1 MNRKVWVTITAALLA
16 SLMLGFNAWAT
27 ARPEAEAAESVAVVA
42 TKYNE
47 SPMLA
52 ALVAKGELPS
62 VDERLPIEPLV
73 KIAPEIGRYGGTAS
87 SLSRNSWHEGDL
99 FGWWQQAS
107 TLEITPDSQVG
118 PGVAKDYELSAD
130 QKTFTLYLREGMK
143 WSDGE
148 PFTADDYVFRYQ
160 DLGMNPGMPW
170 GYRNEPIES
179 MTAVDDYTLRLR
191 FSKPYPRIVIS
202 MANEDGAD
210 WNRIRPKHYLKN
222 WHIDYN
228 PDADKIS
235 KEEGFDN
242 WGQALASHGN
252 WNYVVDPDVPTLR
265 PWVLRQE
272 SATTRLYERNP
283 FWYCVDT
290 EGNQLPYIDRV
301 QATLADGETYTLK
314 VLSGEVTWA
323 KFPAFEDFTLYK
335 QNEASGDYKVLV
347 LTGLFGGMHTYHI
360 NQNHEEPVLAEVLRD
375 LRFRRALSLAIDR
388 DEMNETLYNGMGA
401 PRQVTVNP
409 DVSYYK
415 SEWGE
420 EHPYARHDPDQANRL
435 LDEMGLTERDR
446 DGFRK
451 LSNGKTINLPVV
463 SYGIWIAP
471 EGEELVKEYWGNV
484 GIKSTLRLVEPGFFW
499 DYRGTTEWVIF
510 SERATGTDEFY
521 TDGDAGRIGN
531 PLGENWGATW
541 SQYLQAQRAISS
553 GIKTLDDYEGGVMP
567 GEMPPPIVMELWDN
581 LMTAYSSVFGS
592 KEYREGYE
600 AAFDIFA
607 EQLWVIGTVGLVPD
621 LRVVKNNVGN
631 ATEEWFNGPGT
642 AVNRW
647 GQYDWALYFKE

>member
-1 MNRKVWVTITAALLA
+1 MTTRFAFNSA
-16 SLMLGFNAWAT
+16 SLIRGLSSAWPT
-27 ARPEAEAAESVAVVA
+27 RTVP
-42 TKYNE
+42 T
-47 SPMLA
+47 
-52 ALVAKGELPS
+52 
-62 VDERLPIEPLV
+62 
-73 KIAPEIGRYGGTAS
+73 GT
-87 SLSRNSWHEGDL
+87 
-99 FGWWQQAS
+99 
-107 TLEITPDSQVG
+107 
-118 PGVAKDYELSAD
+118 
-130 QKTFTLYLREGMK
+130 
-143 WSDGE
+143 
-148 PFTADDYVFRYQ
+148 
-160 DLGMNPGMPW
+160 
-170 GYRNEPIES
+170 
-179 MTAVDDYTLRLR
+179 
-191 FSKPYPRIVIS
+191 
-202 MANEDGAD
+202 
-210 WNRIRPKHYLKN
+210 RIRPKHYLKN

-228 PDADKIS
+228 PDADKLS

-242 WGQALASHGN
+242 WGQALAHHGN

-314 VLSGEVTWA
+314 VLSGEVTRA

-388 DEMNETLYNGMGA
+388 DEMNETLYSGMGA

-409 DVSYYK
+409 DVSYYNP
-415 SEWGE
+415 EWGE
-420 EHPYARHDPDQANRL
+420 EHPYASYDPDQANRL

-451 LSNGKTINLPVV
+451 LPNGETINLTVV

-471 EGEELVKEYWGNV
+471 EGEELVKTVATSRRTCPGLLTALRSRRQHGFRGGTKEYWGDV

-499 DYRGTTEWVIF
+499 DYSGTTEWVIC

-521 TDGDAGRIGN
+521 TDGDARPNWQSAWRKLGC
-531 PLGENWGATW
+531 PLE
-541 SQYLQAQRAISS
+541 SISAS
-553 GIKTLDDYEGGVMP
+553 TEG
-567 GEMPPPIVMELWDN
+567 D
-581 LMTAYSSVFGS
+581 
-592 KEYREGYE
+592 
-600 AAFDIFA
+600 
-607 EQLWVIGTVGLVPD
+607 
-621 LRVVKNNVGN
+621 
-631 ATEEWFNGPGT
+631 
-642 AVNRW
+642 
-647 GQYDWALYFKE
+647 